1 MKKYLIFL
9 SVGLII
15 SISPVISFNFSSS
28 ATGQPRFSSPAL
40 VTSAG
45 QNAEVQMVAVLAKRA
60 GIDYTLEKLATAE
73 NLKGMKSLLLVLGT
87 SMKGLGAAGLDTSK
101 EMQRVKGLVE
111 AARAQNIPILCLHLG
126 GEERRGPLS
135 DEFITTF
142 LPSAQMAIVVRAG
155 NKDGLFSKICQ
166 QQGIDLVE
174 VDKAVDA
181 LEPLK
186 NAFIGS

>member
-1 MKKYLIFL
+1 
-9 SVGLII
+9 
-15 SISPVISFNFSSS
+15 
-28 ATGQPRFSSPAL
+28 
-40 VTSAG
+40 
-45 QNAEVQMVAVLAKRA
+45 
-60 GIDYTLEKLATAE
+60 
-73 NLKGMKSLLLVLGT
+73 MKSLLLVLGT

-142 LPSAQMAIVVRAG
+142 LPSAQMAIVVRSG

-186 NAFIGS
+186 NAFTGS